1 MINSL
6 FPIIGII
13 VVVFIILKFLAP
25 IVEGILTLG
34 LIVVV
39 FMICLNLAHGTPLL
53 NSITPKNEA
62 QVQQPIK
69 NQEVS
74 TLLQKL
80 NVTPKQIKT
89 FLDNSQSDIDKYDLA
104 IKQAFA
110 KQGLI
115 L

>member
-1 MINSL
+1 M
-6 FPIIGII
+6 
-13 VVVFIILKFLAP
+13 
-25 IVEGILTLG
+25 
-34 LIVVV
+34 
-39 FMICLNLAHGTPLL
+39 
-53 NSITPKNEA
+53 
-62 QVQQPIK
+62 
-69 NQEVS
+69 S